1 MTDGPGSDTSAVAT
15 ERPRRWSRPDPAALA
30 LIGVA
35 TAWVVVFSVLV
46 VRRHNGFSDFGFDM
60 GIYEQAVWLLA
71 HGRGFMTVRGL
82 PVFGHHGTFVLA
94 LFAPASWFGAGP
106 NFLNV
111 VQVVVLA
118 LGVVPLYLLAR
129 ERHLPSW
136 VAAVV
141 GAALLL
147 HPAVQFFSWE
157 LFHPETIAIT
167 PLLCAYLCSV
177 RKSWGWFAFWAVLA
191 VSCKEDLAIAVIVLG
206 LLIAFRGDR
215 RRGLMVAAVA
225 AIWFVFISQALIPL
239 VSGHPAA
246 YEGLYS
252 GVGGSPDGIVRTA
265 FEDPGNITGR
275 IFSSESSDFAWR
287 LFAPFGLAPVVA
299 PAGMLLGAPQ
309 FLLDVISDVSWTRE
323 ITYRYAAL
331 PVAGLAIA
339 MVEGVAFARRRVGM
353 IALCFATTCVAVGAL
368 YGTLAWGPSPIG
380 AEYDK
385 GWWPL
390 ATDARLVAKQAAVA
404 KIPSDASVSAT
415 YTFVPH
421 LSDRAEIYQYPNPFR
436 KSYWGVPG
444 TPTRSPS
451 RIDWVVVDQA
461 TMGPDDMATFESLI
475 TSGDFKIVYERDGVL
490 LARRDHH

>member
-1 MTDGPGSDTSAVAT
+1 
-15 ERPRRWSRPDPAALA
+15 
-30 LIGVA
+30 
-35 TAWVVVFSVLV
+35 
-46 VRRHNGFSDFGFDM
+46 
-60 GIYEQAVWLLA
+60 
-71 HGRGFMTVRGL
+71 
-82 PVFGHHGTFVLA
+82 
-94 LFAPASWFGAGP
+94 
-106 NFLNV
+106 
-111 VQVVVLA
+111 
-118 LGVVPLYLLAR
+118 
-129 ERHLPSW
+129 
-136 VAAVV
+136 
-141 GAALLL
+141 
-147 HPAVQFFSWE
+147 
-157 LFHPETIAIT
+157 
-167 PLLCAYLCSV
+167 
-177 RKSWGWFAFWAVLA
+177 
-191 VSCKEDLAIAVIVLG
+191 LG

-215 RRGLMVAAVA
+215 RRGLIVAALA
-225 AIWFVFISQALIPL
+225 AVWFVFISQALIPL

-246 YEGLYS
+246 YEGLYA

-287 LFAPFGLAPVVA
+287 LLLPFGLAPVVA

-339 MVEGVAFARRRVGM
+339 MVEGVAFARRRLGM
-353 IALCFATTCVAVGAL
+353 IALCVATACVAAGAL

-390 ATDARLVAKQAAVA
+390 ATDTRLAAKEAAVA
-404 KIPSDASVSAT
+404 MIPSDASVSAT

-436 KSYWGVPG
+436 NSYWGVPG

-451 RIDWVVVDQA
+451 RIDWVITDQA
-461 TMGPDDMATFESLI
+461 TMGPEDMATFDALI
-475 TSGDFKIVYERDGVL
+475 TGGDFKVVFDRDGVVV
-490 LARRDHH
+490 ARRVRH